1 MKILV
6 INGSPKGPKSNTM
19 WLTNAFVSGFPDTA
33 EVKTIH
39 LRDMDIHPC
48 MGCFSCWTR
57 TPGRCAIQD
66 DMQVIYQAILEAD
79 VIIESMPLYFAGVP
93 SRIRMMT
100 ERCLLFT
107 KRYEGSPEDSFHT
120 ILELEEHNLLE
131 KKLVLIASCGYV
143 SMDTMFEGLL
153 KEYDLICGEGNYT
166 KILCAQGELLQA
178 GERTRQVVNYL
189 EDVRQ
194 AGRDFYENGGL
205 TPEQERKLS
214 EPMVS
219 PKTFEVLI
227 KRYWSERMQG

>member
-1 MKILV
+1 
-6 INGSPKGPKSNTM
+6 
-19 WLTNAFVSGFPDTA
+19 
-33 EVKTIH
+33 
-39 LRDMDIHPC
+39 
-48 MGCFSCWTR
+48 
-57 TPGRCAIQD
+57 
-66 DMQVIYQAILEAD
+66 MQVIYQAILEAD

>member
-6 INGSPKGPKSNTM
+6 INGSPKGQKSNTM
-19 WLTNAFVSGFPDTA
+19 WLTNAFISGFPDTA
-33 EVKTIH
+33 EVKIIH
-39 LRDMDIHPC
+39 LKDKDIHPC
-48 MGCFSCWTR
+48 MGCFSCWTK

-66 DMQVIYQAILEAD
+66 DMQEIYQAILESD

-120 ILELEEHNLLE
+120 ILELDEHNLMD
-131 KKLVLIASCGYV
+131 KKLVLISSCGYV

-153 KEYDLICGEGNYT
+153 KEYDLICGAGNYT

-178 GERTRQVVNYL
+178 GDRTRQVVNYL
-189 EDVRQ
+189 EDVRE
-194 AGRDFYENGGL
+194 AGREFYENGCL
-205 TPEQERKLS
+205 TPERERKLS

-219 PKTFEVLI
+219 PKTFEILI
-227 KRYWSERMQG
+227 KRYWSERM